1 MFQTLLNRI
10 LFRMKDVCKQGLE
23 KQSESKRNFGAFP
36 KELFLFFFLNKRE
49 SKINGEKDKIIK
61 KKSEYIKGN
70 NRMHKICFQ

>member
-36 KELFLFFFLNKRE
+36 KELFLFFFF
-49 SKINGEKDKIIK
+49 IK
-61 KKSEYIKGN
+61 ENQRSMVKKTK
-70 NRMHKICFQ
+70 